1 MRAWTHTRRGSPLS
15 VLSLTDIPRPENIP
29 PNYVQIKVTHCSLNP
44 TSTMLMKILP
54 NPFGTTRIPELD
66 FAGVVTSIGSDST
79 KPSARN
85 QLTPGTRVFGV
96 TYGTP
101 LQLLQGKVNGTLA
114 EYIVAHEDAVAVTPD
129 GVSSEVAAGFGAV
142 GCTAI
147 RFLEYSKV
155 KPGDSILI
163 NSEFLLRYMSAD
175 IVLGFASS
183 VPNDGLSIH
192 FLVNPDDLEH
202 YH

>member
-1 MRAWTHTRRGSPLS
+1 MRAWTHVRRGSPLS
-15 VLSLTDIPRPENIP
+15 VLSLTNIPQPEDIP

-66 FAGVVTSIGSDST
+66 FAGVVTSVGSSSAS
-79 KPSARN
+79 PSARN

-101 LQLLQGKVNGTLA
+101 LQLLQGKVSGTLA
-114 EYIVAHEDAVAVTPD
+114 EYIITHKDAVVVTPD

-155 KPGDSILI
+155 GPRDSILI
-163 NSEFLLRYMSAD
+163 NGEFLLHHTIAD
-175 IVLGFASS
+175 ICLGVLQPASH
-183 VPNDGLSIH
+183 NDGLPIH
-192 FLVNPDDLEH
+192 CSR
-202 YH
+202 

>member
-44 TSTMLMKILP
+44 SSTILMKILP

-66 FAGVVTSIGSDST
+66 FAGVVASVGSGSTSPST
-79 KPSARN
+79 RN

-101 LQLLQGKVNGTLA
+101 LQLLQGKVSGTLA
-114 EYIVAHEDAVAVTPD
+114 EYIVTHEDAVVVTPD

-155 KPGDSILI
+155 GPRDSILI
-163 NSEFLLRYMSAD
+163 NGELLLHRMIGG
-175 IVLGFASS
+175 IVLGFTNQRPIMTAPS
-183 VPNDGLSIH
+183 
-192 FLVNPDDLEH
+192 FH
-202 YH
+202 YS